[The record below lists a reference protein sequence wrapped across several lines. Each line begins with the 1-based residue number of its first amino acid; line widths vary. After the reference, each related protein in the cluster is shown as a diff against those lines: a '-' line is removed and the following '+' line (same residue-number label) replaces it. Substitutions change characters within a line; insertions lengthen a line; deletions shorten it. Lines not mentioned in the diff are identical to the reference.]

1 VQFTTP
7 VANNFGNSFITTG
20 TIQPG
25 VIWVGN
31 YFQVGVEAIIPVNGQ
46 SGSNIG
52 VVGQLHLYLDD
63 MFPTTLGRPLL
74 GTSSTPT
81 RLPFGG

>member
-1 VQFTTP
+1 V
-7 VANNFGNSFITTG
+7 TTG

-31 YFQVGVEAIIPVNGQ
+31 YFQVGVEAIIPVNAQ
-46 SGSNIG
+46 SGNGIG

-63 MFPTTLGRPLL
+63 MFPTTFGKPLL
-74 GTSSTPT
+74 GGSTSPPK
-81 RLPFGG
+81 LPFGG